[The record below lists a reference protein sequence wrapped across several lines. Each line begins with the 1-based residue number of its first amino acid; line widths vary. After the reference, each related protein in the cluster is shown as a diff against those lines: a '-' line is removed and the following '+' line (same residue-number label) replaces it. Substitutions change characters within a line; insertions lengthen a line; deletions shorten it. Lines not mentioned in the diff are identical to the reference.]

1 MCHPTPITD
10 HSHQKSLLA
19 AASFTTT
26 TTTTMATLTKL
37 VVVFATLMAMTGK
50 SFFPIVEGLEEW
62 ANDILLSAKKS
73 NPSSL
78 VATNNT
84 FSWCHGTESTIH
96 EGNVILWFSLPT
108 AMQSKGSLVPSLL
121 PQNDKNLL
129 FAITFLSHYPITHHP
144 HVFIS
149 LSQKTKMPTLPLFQN
164 HPCIPSRRRRLLLR
178 CR

>member
-1 MCHPTPITD
+1 
-10 HSHQKSLLA
+10 
-19 AASFTTT
+19 
-26 TTTTMATLTKL
+26 MATLTKL

-62 ANDILLSAKKS
+62 ANDLLFRAKKKS

-84 FSWCHGTESTIH
+84 FSWCHGAESTIH

-108 AMQSKGSLVPSLL
+108 AMQSKGSLFPSLL

-149 LSQKTKMPTLPLFQN
+149 SSQKPRCLLFLYSKIILVFHQDVVAFFYVVDEVVRLET
-164 HPCIPSRRRRLLLR
+164 PRGRRECLERH
-178 CR
+178 